1 MSRKRLLIIGFV
13 WPEPT
18 SSAAGTRMVQLIHFF
33 IYLKYEITF
42 ACSASKSD
50 FSADLQSLAVT
61 EVAIKLNDSLV
72 NQFFNE
78 LQPDVVLFD
87 RFMIEEQYSWRID
100 QECPQALKILDTE
113 DLHCLRY
120 ARQQT
125 IKNGGYADNINLFT
139 DIAKRELASILR
151 CDLSLMISEMEIE
164 LLQRTFHMDSSL
176 LFYLP
181 FLEDSITEKQIDDWI
196 PYENREGFVFIGNFL
211 HEPNWHT
218 LQFLKTRIWPMLRR
232 KIPSVTLHIYGAYA
246 SQKVL
251 QLHNKSERFIIH
263 GRASDARD
271 TLAKHRVLIAPIQ
284 FGAGVKGKF
293 IDAMQVGTPS
303 ITTDLGA
310 EAMKGQLDWSGT
322 IVDDDDSFIEQ
333 AVLLYNEKERWR
345 KAQQNGIAII
355 NERYNKDL
363 FTPVLSQ
370 KIDELTEHLTLH
382 RQHNFIGQILQ
393 HHTTNSTKY
402 MALWIEEKNKK
413 RVNNE

>member
-355 NERYNKDL
+355 NKRYN
-363 FTPVLSQ
+363 
-370 KIDELTEHLTLH
+370 
-382 RQHNFIGQILQ
+382 
-393 HHTTNSTKY
+393 
-402 MALWIEEKNKK
+402 
-413 RVNNE
+413 